1 VNALVVEDAR
11 KYVFPVFSAR
21 AQDNG
26 VLLESRRFLGT
37 GFFVTKRGD
46 AITANHVIPTPDALE
61 EGRRL
66 IAIVQ
71 VDGEAKVCWI
81 TRAAKFELFDIVLFH
96 VNLSQTKCLNTAS
109 GVGSRY
115 SSDWNSQPRNLGFGE
130 GDASSEGTR
139 HALRQAL
146 SRLLKNSIYDAR

>member
-1 VNALVVEDAR
+1 VNALVVEDAE
-11 KYVFPVFSAR
+11 YVFPVFSAR

-81 TRAAKFELFDIVLFH
+81 TRAAKFELFDIALFH
-96 VNLSQTKCLNTAS
+96 VNLSRTK
-109 GVGSRY
+109 
-115 SSDWNSQPRNLGFGE
+115 
-130 GDASSEGTR
+130 
-139 HALRQAL
+139 
-146 SRLLKNSIYDAR
+146 